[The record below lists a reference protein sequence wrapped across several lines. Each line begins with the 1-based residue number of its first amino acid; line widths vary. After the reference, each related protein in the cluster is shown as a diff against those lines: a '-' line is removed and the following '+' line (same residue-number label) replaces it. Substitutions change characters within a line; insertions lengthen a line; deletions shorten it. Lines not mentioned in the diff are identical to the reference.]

1 MLDRTPKDLFMDILR
16 SKNPDAVA
24 WIKGNEENP
33 QMSGAVRFFST
44 PYGGI
49 LVEAQLFGLPNIK
62 TQHSSDFYAMHIH
75 EFGDCSGSYSK
86 TGNHFNPAGT
96 LHPMHAGDLI
106 PLLGNQGY
114 AWTAFYDKRFTID
127 SIIGKS
133 VIIHSKRDDFTT
145 QPSGDSGE
153 KIGCGVIR
161 KES

>member
-75 EFGDCSGSYSK
+75 ENGDCSVPFDRTGEHYSK
-86 TGNHFNPAGT
+86 DDSP
-96 LHPMHAGDLI
+96 HPQHSGDML
-106 PLLGNQGY
+106 PLMGNQGY
-114 AWTAFYDKRFTID
+114 AWTVFYDKRVTIPD
-127 SIIGKS
+127 IVGRS
-133 VIIHSKRDDFTT
+133 VVIHAMPDDFMT
-145 QPSGDSGE
+145 QPSGNSGA

-161 KES
+161 Q

>member
-62 TQHSSDFYAMHIH
+62 TH
-75 EFGDCSGSYSK
+75 K
-86 TGNHFNPAGT
+86 TMGASI
-96 LHPMHAGDLI
+96 LI
-106 PLLGNQGY
+106 PTWVTIAKYFMTSLSGLICCLL
-114 AWTAFYDKRFTID
+114 
-127 SIIGKS
+127 S
-133 VIIHSKRDDFTT
+133 H
-145 QPSGDSGE
+145 E
-153 KIGCGVIR
+153 L
-161 KES
+161 